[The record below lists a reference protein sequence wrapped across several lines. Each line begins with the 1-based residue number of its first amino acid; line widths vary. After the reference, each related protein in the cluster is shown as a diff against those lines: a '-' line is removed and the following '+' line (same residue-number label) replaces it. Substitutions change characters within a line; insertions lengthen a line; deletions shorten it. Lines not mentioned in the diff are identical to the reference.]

1 MKHKLKAIVKGAA
14 LGALLI
20 AADSLL
26 SRFNRNSPTITG
38 LGEALGLSDAQID
51 ALFIL
56 ANSLEV

>member
-1 MKHKLKAIVKGAA
+1 MTIPTITKPPEKPAAQAI
-14 LGALLI
+14 
-20 AADSLL
+20 ADSLL